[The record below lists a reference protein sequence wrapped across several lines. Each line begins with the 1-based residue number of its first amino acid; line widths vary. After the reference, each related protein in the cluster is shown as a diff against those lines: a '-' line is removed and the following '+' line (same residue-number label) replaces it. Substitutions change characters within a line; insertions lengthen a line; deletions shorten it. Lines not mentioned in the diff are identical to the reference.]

1 MRTGNWGTRLAIS
14 LVGLGLLAAP
24 ASASAVN
31 VYVDDGGTDV
41 GNNCQVPT
49 NPCKTLPQGITSAGA
64 GGTVF
69 LGAGTYTQN
78 APTAFTPAF
87 ALDDKSVIH
96 SDFDPPITTGTAIVQ
111 SNAPPLGS
119 PTIELTTGTLSGLTI
134 RGDGDSAG
142 VVHVIDNGTVSN
154 DTFDSPGVIDVI
166 ADFGA
171 PNITGNHFTSYAI
184 ALETAGSSAGVT
196 VGGNTLTGGTTGSF
210 GAIEVLN
217 HTGTSQISGN
227 DITLPTNTSGIF
239 VEDAAAQV
247 THNLIHG
254 AAGASGFTLLRVIET
269 AAAPATS
276 AAISRNTFTGLGHT
290 PGPATVGVVI
300 DGTQGTVTM
309 SSDLIYG
316 LDDGLE
322 IDADVATG
330 GDTTATNETI
340 SGSADREATVA
351 GDAQLTLNS
360 STIGSRGI
368 APFGGGSC
376 SFAGFD
382 NIEPNTLFDSG
393 TCAAS
398 NFATSVDPQFVDPA
412 GGNFHLKPASPLLDA
427 GDQTAP
433 PNGATDLDGDVRALD
448 ATPACGGVGDVNR
461 RDVGAD
467 EYVPPAPTGCTAPPP
482 AAPSVTPKP
491 IKKKCKKHKK
501 RAAISKKCKKRKK

>member
-1 MRTGNWGTRLAIS
+1 MRLAIS

-31 VYVDDGGTDV
+31 VYVDNGGTDL
-41 GNNCQVPT
+41 GPNNCQSPS
-49 NPCKTLPQGITSAGA
+49 NPCQTLLQGITRAGA

-69 LGAGTYTQN
+69 LGGGTYTRN
-78 APTAFTPAF
+78 ASSDFTPAF

-96 SDFDPPITTGTAIVQ
+96 SDFDPPLTTGTAIVQ
-111 SNAPPLGS
+111 SDAPPLQS
-119 PTIELTTGTLSGLTI
+119 PTFELSTGTLSGLTI

-142 VVHVIDNGTVSN
+142 VVRVIDNGTVSS
-154 DTFDSPGVIDVI
+154 DTFDSPGSIDVLVD
-166 ADFGA
+166 AGA
-171 PNITGNHFTSYAI
+171 PSITGNQFTSYFTAV
-184 ALETAGSSAGVT
+184 ETANTSGGVT
-196 VGGNTLTGGTTGSF
+196 VSGNTLTAGTTGSF

-254 AAGASGFTLLRVIET
+254 AAGANGFTLLKFDET
-269 AAAPATS
+269 PAAPDTS

-322 IDADVATG
+322 LDADVATG

-340 SGSADREATVA
+340 SGNADREAIVA
-351 GDAQLTLNS
+351 GDGQLTLNS
-360 STIGSRGI
+360 STIGARGI
-368 APFGGGSC
+368 LPSGGGSC
-376 SFAGFD
+376 SIAGFD

-412 GGNFHLKPASPLLDA
+412 GGNFHLKPTSPLLDA
-427 GDQTAP
+427 GDSTAP

-467 EYVPPAPTGCTAPPP
+467 EFVSPAPTGCAVQPPP
-482 AAPSVTPKP
+482 PSTSPVVTPT
-491 IKKKCKKHKK
+491 KKKCKKHKK
-501 RAAISKKCKKRKK
+501 RSASAAKKCKKRRK